1 MPGPF
6 VRDAP
11 CTRRTDSPTR
21 GLEELIRQTKL
32 VLFYILV
39 NSLICGLFQV
49 DLYYELSWLP
59 DFDNV
64 FDIESYV

>member
-1 MPGPF
+1 MNSASGRKIRSLRRVDPTK
-6 VRDAP
+6 DA
-11 CTRRTDSPTR
+11 SS
-21 GLEELIRQTKL
+21 L
-32 VLFYILV
+32 YILV
-39 NSLICGLFQV
+39 NSLICCLFQV

>member
-1 MPGPF
+1 VGKSE
-6 VRDAP
+6 A
-11 CTRRTDSPTR
+11 S
-21 GLEELIRQTKL
+21 EELIQQTKL
-32 VLFYILV
+32 QEFFDIFV
-39 NSLICGLFQV
+39 NSLMCLLFQV